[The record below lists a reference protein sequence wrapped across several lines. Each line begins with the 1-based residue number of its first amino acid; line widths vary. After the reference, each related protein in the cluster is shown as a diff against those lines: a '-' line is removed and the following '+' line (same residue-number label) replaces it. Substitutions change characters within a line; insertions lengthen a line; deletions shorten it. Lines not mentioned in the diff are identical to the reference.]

1 MLKDVTSAWERA
13 TGRRVVLKLPADV
26 VRLDGARWGA
36 VLSTVREGLTNVARH
51 SINTQVEV
59 EVAMTEPSGI
69 WVRVT
74 DSVPDPGLPR
84 PPALG
89 GGHGLVGLAE
99 RAALLGGAAV
109 AHTTPQGWQLEL
121 SVPALPIPPQP
132 SVLPADHTPG
142 RSAEGC

>member
-1 MLKDVTSAWERA
+1 
-13 TGRRVVLKLPADV
+13 
-26 VRLDGARWGA
+26 
-36 VLSTVREGLTNVARH
+36 LTNVARH

-59 EVAMTEPSGI
+59 EVAMTEPGGI

-74 DSVPDPGLPR
+74 DSVPDPGLPQ

-99 RAALLGGAAV
+99 RAALLGGTTV
-109 AHTTPQGWQLEL
+109 ARTTPQGWQLEL
-121 SVPALPIPPQP
+121 SVPALTIPPQP
-132 SVLPADHTPG
+132 LALPADHTPG